1 MADLGGARARAEEQ
15 PEQHKGGDDGS
26 GVAASGHGHRE
37 LADGEADTYEHVIDR
52 AQALRHGSNEGMGVT
67 RTTLSL
73 LNPLDVSAARTLER
87 GSLQSP
93 SEEP

>member
-1 MADLGGARARAEEQ
+1 MADLGSARARAEEQ

-52 AQALRHGSNEGMGVT
+52 AQALRHQPGTREWGSPGPLFPSWT
-67 RTTLSL
+67 RSMCRPHEHS
-73 LNPLDVSAARTLER
+73 NAEAY
-87 GSLQSP
+87 
-93 SEEP
+93 